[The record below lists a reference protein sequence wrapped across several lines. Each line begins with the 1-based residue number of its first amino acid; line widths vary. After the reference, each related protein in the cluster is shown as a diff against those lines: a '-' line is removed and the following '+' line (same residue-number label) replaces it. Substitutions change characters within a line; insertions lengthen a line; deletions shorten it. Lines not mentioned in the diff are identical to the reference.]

1 MALLTNNSHGS
12 LLLSIFGSLYKK
24 KKEGNIRRKKLK
36 IYILVRKGHRDAQK
50 IAKDWLRKFENTKIE
65 I

>member
-24 KKEGNIRRKKLK
+24 KEGNIRRKKLK
-36 IYILVRKGHRDAQK
+36 IYLLVRKEHRDAQK

>member
-1 MALLTNNSHGS
+1 MGHCCYLFLDPYT
-12 LLLSIFGSLYKK
+12 K

-36 IYILVRKGHRDAQK
+36 KYILVRKGHRDAQK
-50 IAKDWLRKFENTKIE
+50 IGKGWLRKFENTKIE